1 MKNIIA
7 NLGSRK
13 DAQMFSVMFVE
24 RNRNITVQIIFK
36 GKQTDKDYY
45 RRLQCKLYLQLL
57 TKYHE

>member
-1 MKNIIA
+1 MKNILA

-13 DAQMFSVMFVE
+13 DAQMLPVLFVE
-24 RNRNITVQIIFK
+24 RNRNTTVQFIFQ

-45 RRLQCKLYLQLL
+45 RRLQCKLNLHLL